1 MCPKG
6 TIKFGIK
13 VELKPEHSQNTCP
26 YNTGN
31 ISTVIALKS
40 MEVCSF
46 GQESCILRGMET
58 FHISNFFSQGL
69 DIC

>member
-1 MCPKG
+1 MCPRG

-13 VELKPEHSQNTCP
+13 VELKPEPIQNTCL

-31 ISTVIALKS
+31 ISAVIALQS
-40 MEVCSF
+40 REVCSF
-46 GQESCILRGMET
+46 CQESCILKGMET